1 MQPLAVDPRV
11 LRAVLGTEIKV
22 MPGRALMAR
31 VVVADE
37 RGRGSLSIAGFL
49 VEAELPPDVRT
60 GDDLRL
66 IVREVTPERVVLS
79 LSDDQTASV
88 AQQAVPPA
96 PVAIPLPGGATLQVT
111 EHETHSPPAASPD
124 SHTLALR
131 FQAPALGDV
140 DLRFAL
146 DAGALRLGVTVD
158 PGEPLDAARADAET
172 LRAALSDAG
181 QRAISITVTP
191 RRQPLDLYA

>member
-31 VVVADE
+31 VVLADE

-49 VEAELPPDVRT
+49 VEAELPRDVRA

-66 IVREVTPERVVLS
+66 IVREVTPERVVLT
-79 LSDDQTASV
+79 LSGDQQATS

-96 PVAIPLPGGATLQVT
+96 PAAIPLPGGATLQVT
-111 EHETHSPPAASPD
+111 EHESRGGTGGASGP
-124 SHTLALR
+124 HTLALR

-140 DLRFAL
+140 DLRFRL
-146 DAGALRLGVTVD
+146 DPGAVAVGVTVD
-158 PGEPLDAARADAET
+158 PGGPLDAARADADT
-172 LRAALSDAG
+172 LRAALSGAV
-181 QRAISITVTP
+181 QRAVSITVAP
-191 RRQPLDLYA
+191 RRQPLDVYA

>member
-31 VVVADE
+31 VVLADE

-49 VEAELPPDVRT
+49 VEAELPTDVRT

-79 LSDDQTASV
+79 LSGDQQASV
-88 AQQAVPPA
+88 GQAVPP
-96 PVAIPLPGGATLQVT
+96 PPPTPIPLPGGATLEVT
-111 EHETHSPPAASPD
+111 EREARGDGPPD
-124 SHTLALR
+124 SRSRTLSLR
-131 FQAPALGDV
+131 FQAPALGDI

-146 DAGALRLGVTVD
+146 DPARLALAVSVD
-158 PGEPLDAARADAET
+158 PGEPLDTAGAGADA
-172 LRAALSDAG
+172 LRQGLAEALH
-181 QRAISITVTP
+181 RAVTVTVTP
-191 RRQPLDLYA
+191 RRRPLDLYA